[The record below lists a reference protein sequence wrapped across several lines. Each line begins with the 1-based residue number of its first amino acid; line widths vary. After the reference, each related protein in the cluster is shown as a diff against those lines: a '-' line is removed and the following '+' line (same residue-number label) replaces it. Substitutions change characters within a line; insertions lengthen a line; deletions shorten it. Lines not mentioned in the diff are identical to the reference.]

1 MHVFTWINVMAI
13 LRAFTFAGDFR
24 SSREG
29 KATYLDISHGG
40 GSLGELV
47 DDVWP
52 HLQAS
57 S

>member
-1 MHVFTWINVMAI
+1 MAI
-13 LRAFTFAGDFR
+13 LKAFTFPGDFR

-29 KATYLDISHGG
+29 KATYLDDSHGG

-52 HLQAS
+52 YLQAS